1 MKKSGYMTR
10 ALRHSD
16 PRFARILGKLGYTG
30 RDMRPA
36 VVADEPKDEIAALR
50 AEYERVVGKR
60 PFMGWDVDTLRA
72 KIAEATK

>member
-1 MKKSGYMTR
+1 MKNSGYMTR

-16 PRFARILGKLGYTG
+16 PRFARVLGKLGYAG

-36 VVADEPKDEIAALR
+36 PPVEPKDDMTELR

-60 PFMGWDVDTLRA
+60 PFMGWDADTLRT
-72 KIAEATK
+72 KIAEARG